1 MATIVVLLAKI
12 VCRSYITLK
21 QSHPERSSVPRIIQA
36 ADAKHH
42 GDEFPPSR
50 PGPMLF
56 LITAIVIATV
66 VTIMNW
72 PTVATFTHFPQ
83 IKSSLGL

>member
-12 VCRSYITLK
+12 VCCSYITLK
-21 QSHPERSSVPRIIQA
+21 QSQPERPRIIQA